1 MKPSLLVI
9 TLVLLPVRLAAQEV
23 RALLNATAGTATDER
38 GVHASAL
45 SLAPVLVLAPSTSTL
60 VSVRATGTSFGVG
73 RWSLGAG
80 LGLTMQSA
88 RSSRFGLRLD
98 ASATGSLSSYDTKIG
113 ALSAAPV
120 AELRLGHLRLYGG
133 AEGAIAATVSSS
145 PLRAAP
151 DAAQRRTSVGPLFG
165 ADLRIDAAQLAY
177 RESHQRVAGV
187 SIVDRRFT
195 LGQQLSALQWNAGI
209 GIRDDGAEQ
218 DLFGQVALRLPLGGP
233 VALTGAASWY
243 PANRVLGT
251 VGGRE
256 VRAGIQLG
264 FGGGQVRRH
273 DPRALHGLPAPRHG
287 FTRLT
292 IKAPQA
298 SCVEIAGDWNRW
310 TPIAAQHARDDVWYA
325 DVALAPGNYRYAFRV
340 DGRWEVPANATL
352 VDDGFG
358 GQSAVAEVTSS
369 QEE

>member
-1 MKPSLLVI
+1 MKPSLLVL
-9 TLVLLPVRLAAQEV
+9 TLVLLPARLAAQEV

-38 GVHASAL
+38 GVHASAV
-45 SLAPVLVLAPSTSTL
+45 SLAPVLVLAPSTSTI
-60 VSVRATGTSFGVG
+60 VSVRATGTSFGAG

-80 LGLTMQSA
+80 LGFSMRSA
-88 RSSRFGLRLD
+88 RASRFGLRLD
-98 ASATGSLSSYDTKIG
+98 ASASGSLSSYDTKIG
-113 ALSAAPV
+113 ALSAEPV

-133 AEGAIAATVSSS
+133 AEGTVAATLSSS
-145 PLRAAP
+145 SLPATP
-151 DAAQRRTSVGPLFG
+151 DAAQRRTSFGPLFG
-165 ADLRIDAAQLAY
+165 ADLRIDAALLAY

-187 SIVDRRFT
+187 RIVDRGLT
-195 LGQQLSALQWNAGI
+195 VGHQLPALQWHAGI
-209 GIRDDGAEQ
+209 GIRDGGAER
-218 DLFGQVALRLPLGGP
+218 DLFGQVALRVPLGGAI
-233 VALTGAASWY
+233 ALTGAAAWY

-251 VGGRE
+251 IGGRD

-298 SCVEIAGDWNRW
+298 SRVEIAGDWNRW
-310 TPIAAQHARDDVWYA
+310 TPVAAQHARDDVWYA
-325 DVALAPGNYRYAFRV
+325 DVTLAPGTYRYAFRV
-340 DGRWEVPANATL
+340 DGRWEVPADATL